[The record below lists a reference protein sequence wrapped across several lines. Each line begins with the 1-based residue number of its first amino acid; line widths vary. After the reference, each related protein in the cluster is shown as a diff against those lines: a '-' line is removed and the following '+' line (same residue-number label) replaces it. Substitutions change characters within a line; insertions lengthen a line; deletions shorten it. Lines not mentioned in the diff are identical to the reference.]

1 MDMQEKNI
9 QNVTTRISRNKQKQ
23 YDFHNRPMSLFENTQ
38 PLRKESPSKEKESGD
53 DFMRTSR
60 SEYNHE

>member
-9 QNVTTRISRNKQKQ
+9 QNVTTRINRNKQRQ
-23 YDFHNRPMSLFENTQ
+23 DDFHNRPMSLFENTQ
-38 PLRKESPSKEKESGD
+38 PLRKESPSKEKESGV